1 MRCCVQWE
9 AEKKEKCFLLLGS
22 NVRGNGLPLIVD
34 ELLWMSLFLNGY
46 TLVSGSE
53 GGFMNRLDIESCAL
67 DSRCVYHE
75 CSAGSLFVSS
85 LKRSNASKIK
95 VTVHRR

>member
-53 GGFMNRLDIESCAL
+53 GGFMNGLDIEIPDVFTMS
-67 DSRCVYHE
+67 VQQVH
-75 CSAGSLFVSS
+75 SLS
-85 LKRSNASKIK
+85 LA
-95 VTVHRR
+95 